1 MIFCFRS
8 IPLTMCEGQITMGLD
23 QSQGKE
29 AMAEFKELTGQ
40 GHKRG
45 NTEKQV
51 EIRGLKGQKEE
62 SPRMT
67 RRFPP

>member
-1 MIFCFRS
+1 MRS
-8 IPLTMCEGQITMGLD
+8 GKTSCDLTDFL
-23 QSQGKE
+23 KE
-29 AMAEFKELTGQ
+29 EMAEFKELTGQ